1 MEITIDTIK
10 FKLIEKTTLSN
21 GYIVVRIQSFGTLF
35 VTNKPLADFWVYRSN
50 SELGFWR
57 LCSSVSDNPEQMYKG
72 DPDEFNYD
80 YIQTTF
86 IHLTLQ
92 FFINA
97 RFGEIPPI
105 TDIDPN
111 GMDINTKNKNL
122 IKKHELLP
130 HIAPNG
136 DEEDT

>member
-80 YIQTTF
+80 TIFYKCKIW
-86 IHLTLQ
+86 
-92 FFINA
+92 
-97 RFGEIPPI
+97 R
-105 TDIDPN
+105 
-111 GMDINTKNKNL
+111 NTSNN
-122 IKKHELLP
+122 
-130 HIAPNG
+130 
-136 DEEDT
+136 

>member
-1 MEITIDTIK
+1 MAITIDTIK
-10 FKLIEKTTLSN
+10 FTLIEKTELSN

-57 LCSSVSDNPEQMYKG
+57 LCSSVSDNPKQMYKG

-97 RFGEIPPI
+97 RFEAIPSI
-105 TDIDPN
+105 R
-111 GMDINTKNKNL
+111 
-122 IKKHELLP
+122 
-130 HIAPNG
+130 
-136 DEEDT
+136 